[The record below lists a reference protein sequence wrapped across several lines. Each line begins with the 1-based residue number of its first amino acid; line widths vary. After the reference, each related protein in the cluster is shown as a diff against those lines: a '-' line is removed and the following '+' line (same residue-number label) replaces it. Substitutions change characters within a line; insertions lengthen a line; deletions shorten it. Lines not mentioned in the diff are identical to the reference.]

1 MDQKERLKYLR
12 KDHLHLTLE
21 SFGEKLGVTK
31 SAISNI
37 ESGSRALTDQMIRS
51 ISREF
56 HISESW
62 LRSGEGEMLTE
73 SSKDERLMEW
83 AGDVLRDRDEA
94 FRKRFVTMLS
104 QLPPE
109 GWKWLE
115 WMALKILEEHDQ
127 DEAQKKSSAAELDI
141 DQEVEAYRAELEAQR
156 DVQAGSSPSG
166 TGSEIIA

>member
-1 MDQKERLKYLR
+1 MDINNRIR
-12 KDHLHLTLE
+12 AIRRTTNLTQAE
-21 SFGEKLGVTK
+21 FGSRLGVSRDTI
-31 SAISNI
+31 ANMENGRMNI
-37 ESGSRALTDQMIRS
+37 NSLQITS
-51 ISREF
+51 ICREF
-56 HISESW
+56 HVSEPW
-62 LRSGEGEMLTE
+62 LRSGDGEMFVE
-73 SSKDERLMEW
+73 SSKEDQLMEW

-115 WMALKILEEHDQ
+115 WMTMKILEEHNA
-127 DEAQKKSSAAELDI
+127 EEQKKSPATELDI

-156 DVQAGSSPSG
+156 GLQAGSSPSG

>member
-1 MDQKERLKYLR
+1 MDINNRIR
-12 KDHLHLTLE
+12 AIRRTTNLTQAE
-21 SFGEKLGVTK
+21 FGSRLGVSRDTI
-31 SAISNI
+31 ANMENGRMNI
-37 ESGSRALTDQMIRS
+37 NSLQITS
-51 ISREF
+51 ICREF
-56 HISESW
+56 HVSEPW
-62 LRSGEGEMLTE
+62 LRSGEGEMFVE
-73 SSKDERLMEW
+73 SSKEDQLMEW

-127 DEAQKKSSAAELDI
+127 NEAQKKSSAPKLDI
-141 DQEVEAYRAELEAQR
+141 DREVEAYRAELEAQR
-156 DVQAGSSPSG
+156 DVQAGFSPSG

>member
-1 MDQKERLKYLR
+1 MTQGERVRVLR
-12 KDHLHLTLE
+12 KEHLNLTLE
-21 SFGEKLGVTK
+21 KFGKSLGVTK
-31 SAISNI
+31 VAISNI
-37 ESGSRALTDQMIRS
+37 ENGNRSLTDQMIKS
-51 ISREF
+51 ICREF
-56 HISESW
+56 HVSEPW
-62 LRSGEGEMLTE
+62 LRSGDGEMFVE
-73 SSKDERLMEW
+73 SSKEDQLMEW

-115 WMALKILEEHDQ
+115 WMTMKILEEHNA
-127 DEAQKKSSAAELDI
+127 EEQKKSPATELDI

-156 DVQAGSSPSG
+156 GLQAGSSPSG

>member
-1 MDQKERLKYLR
+1 M
-12 KDHLHLTLE
+12 TLDA
-21 SFGEKLGVTK
+21 FGEKLGVTK
-31 SAISNI
+31 AAISRI
-37 ESGSRALTDQMIRS
+37 ENGDRALTDQMIKS
-51 ISREF
+51 ICREF
-56 HISESW
+56 HVSEPW
-62 LRSGEGEMLTE
+62 LRSGDGEMFVE
-73 SSKDERLMEW
+73 SSKEDQLMEW

-104 QLPPE
+104 QLPPD

-127 DEAQKKSSAAELDI
+127 NEAQKKSSAPKLDI